1 MASPPSHSGS
11 QAIALAHRDFL
22 VNKARFKTIVQI
34 TSEQILDSIHLVY
47 RLNYLKDTAIARF
60 VDDSVLSNI
69 NSLIYVHSQDIANH
83 IFHNKDILQE
93 LLQKMRS
100 PEMHAK
106 HDAIEFF
113 MEVCQMSKSMQMGQ
127 RFSFFESLSQ
137 SSSNLIEI
145 LAESFYV
152 YYPDE
157 HTLRYEA
164 FEDTDSLLNYLIQ
177 LTLQGQKPLKATED
191 EESQDPGLVRATI
204 EDFLKPHDKYDIR
217 KLDLMKIN
225 AIEILMNISQFA
237 PSASLRT
244 FVLCEDQR

>member
-1 MASPPSHSGS
+1 MISLGDSKLIETLMLKDFYLDTFGALEYDPDIYKHGGVKEEVASPASNPGS
-11 QAIALAHRDFL
+11 QSIALAHRDFL

-100 PEMHAK
+100 TEMHAK

-137 SSSNLIEI
+137 SSTNLIEI

-157 HTLRYEA
+157 NTLRYEA
-164 FEDTDSLLNYLIQ
+164 F
-177 LTLQGQKPLKATED
+177 
-191 EESQDPGLVRATI
+191 
-204 EDFLKPHDKYDIR
+204 
-217 KLDLMKIN
+217 
-225 AIEILMNISQFA
+225 
-237 PSASLRT
+237 
-244 FVLCEDQR
+244 